1 MYLFGFYLDNGF
13 NIGETEYDEG
23 FHINLTLKSKELDPY
38 FIGKHRNVK
47 VKKPSL
53 KKTKYWSDLLK
64 KIESLSKNWLAS
76 SFILLNQPI
85 EDQIKYEKNLEKLK
99 GMILNDE
106 CEKKHNY
113 LVMNFGP
120 KRREYILV
128 GYPYKNI
135 DKDTRNGVMNDIVS
149 SIKEQKNIR
158 GYLIIG
164 YNLNTEN
171 YPYSVIAGSL
181 ETEFLDILD

>member
-1 MYLFGFYLDNGF
+1 
-13 NIGETEYDEG
+13 
-23 FHINLTLKSKELDPY
+23 
-38 FIGKHRNVK
+38 
-47 VKKPSL
+47 
-53 KKTKYWSDLLK
+53 
-64 KIESLSKNWLAS
+64 
-76 SFILLNQPI
+76 
-85 EDQIKYEKNLEKLK
+85 
-99 GMILNDE
+99 
-106 CEKKHNY
+106 
-113 LVMNFGP
+113 MNFGP

-149 SIKEQKNIR
+149 SIKQQKNIR